1 MSEWIEPM
9 TGATTS
15 WLTFVGQLDPARLEA
30 ERFGRRRRRGRPQT
44 LMQERPGSPEW
55 RQMAA
60 DHDIARAEYWARH
73 RPPWDAPDPDRQ
85 ISDEDLAEMLA
96 EVATYERRHERPL
109 TDRHMEIA
117 AAVLRNQEGH
127 AA

>member
-1 MSEWIEPM
+1 MSEWIEPL
-9 TGATTS
+9 TGATPA
-15 WLTFVGQLDPARLEA
+15 WLTFVAQLDPVRLEA
-30 ERFGRRRRRGRPQT
+30 ERFGRRRRRGRPLT

-55 RQMAA
+55 RRMAE

-73 RPPWDAPDPDRQ
+73 RPPWDEPDPGRQ
-85 ISDEDLAEMLA
+85 ISDEDLAELLD

-117 AAVLRNQEGH
+117 AAALRNQEGH